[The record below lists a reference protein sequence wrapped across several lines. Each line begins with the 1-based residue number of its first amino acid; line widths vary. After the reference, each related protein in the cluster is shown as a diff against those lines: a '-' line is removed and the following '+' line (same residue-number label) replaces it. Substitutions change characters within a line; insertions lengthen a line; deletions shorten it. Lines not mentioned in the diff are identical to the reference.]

1 LEGETLPEGIKPK
14 VVFYTEVTGKKVID
28 LEIGALTQ
36 TDTAKVLRAIYRLE
50 DYGTS
55 LPRRYARHIRDKIWE
70 LKEDRYRIL
79 YFTFVK
85 NKFVVLRVFM
95 KKTERTPES
104 EIRIAEKRMLDYRVR
119 HADEL
124 T

>member
-1 LEGETLPEGIKPK
+1 MPEIEKSK
-14 VVFYTEVTGKKVID
+14 VVFYTEANGKKVID
-28 LEIGALTQ
+28 LEIGSLSQ
-36 TDTAKVLRAIYRLE
+36 IDTAKVLRAIYRLE
-50 DYGTS
+50 DYGRH
-55 LPRRYARHIRDKIWE
+55 LPRRYARHIGNKIWE

-79 YFTFVK
+79 YFTFVQ
-85 NKFVVLRVFM
+85 NKFVVLRIFM